1 MDARSVLGPSG
12 HRPSGPPEA
21 RFIHQ
26 CVVNVLVY
34 RPIVA
39 PGLDGC
45 RGPPIP
51 IRLSRAMSESTPAVK
66 PLGFDNQSLARRLA
80 ARCRPPRRLAVTF
93 VGDSHMVLCC
103 TCTLPPC
110 ELWSFATA
118 TRSATRASPPSWRRR
133 RRQVRCR
140 RRRECWRSSGSSTST
155 TPRSPTPAAPLWP
168 LRSTAARCL
177 RSRRSILEVA
187 LPVPRRRPQS
197 LRHWQSREPAS
208 PLSSR
213 SRVSNEKTRVSPAP
227 GVGRRRSGGLGT

>member
-26 CVVNVLVY
+26 CVVYVLVY

-80 ARCRPPRRLAVTF
+80 ARCRRHVGWRSPSWVTHTWYSVVLVPSLPVNSGLLPRQLVRRRGPRRPPGAAAAGRCAAAADWRA
-93 VGDSHMVLCC
+93 GDS
-103 TCTLPPC
+103 
-110 ELWSFATA
+110 
-118 TRSATRASPPSWRRR
+118 RAGDS
-133 RRQVRCR
+133 
-140 RRRECWRSSGSSTST
+140 
-155 TPRSPTPAAPLWP
+155 RSPEQPVCPEQP
-168 LRSTAARCL
+168 V
-177 RSRRSILEVA
+177 RR
-187 LPVPRRRPQS
+187 
-197 LRHWQSREPAS
+197 
-208 PLSSR
+208 
-213 SRVSNEKTRVSPAP
+213 
-227 GVGRRRSGGLGT
+227 